1 MPRVF
6 ISYASP
12 DKDVAYRIA
21 GFLEGEGIACWIA
34 PRDVPPG
41 KEYGAA
47 IIEGIEGSGALI
59 LVLSENSNE
68 SHFVRREVERAVS
81 KAKPVLPLRI
91 REVAPSGALEFFISS
106 AQWVDAS
113 RPPLEQHL
121 AQLAAAIRAVAGEAP
136 AAAGPLPPSPPPSR
150 RRLRLGLA
158 TLLLLA
164 VAGLGLW
171 FWSPWLAAWQ
181 RDPAAFLAGS
191 WCQPLS
197 GEAIAR
203 TDYQRQGKGQVTGE
217 MHFSHSTEVYFF
229 RAAVAAEGGELVF
242 TWQEPEDLAANGHSR
257 FRVEGDDALRLV
269 FANGPVADAP
279 AMTRC
284 PSTAGN

>member
-1 MPRVF
+1 MTSVF
-6 ISYASP
+6 ISYAKP
-12 DKDVAYRIA
+12 DQEVAYRIA
-21 GFLEGEGIACWIA
+21 GFLEAEGIACWIA

-121 AQLAAAIRAVAGEAP
+121 AQLATAIRAVAGAVPTGPAP
-136 AAAGPLPPSPPPSR
+136 ALPSR
-150 RRLRLGLA
+150 ARRRHWLPLGLA
-158 TLLLLA
+158 LLL
-164 VAGLGLW
+164 VAAGVGLW
-171 FWSPWLAAWQ
+171 LWSPWLAAWQ
-181 RDPAAFLAGS
+181 RDPTGFLAGS
-191 WCQPLS
+191 WCQPMS

-203 TDYQRQGKGQVTGE
+203 SDYTRQDAAHITGE
-217 MHFSHSTEVYFF
+217 MHFSHSTEVYYF
-229 RAAVAAEGGELVF
+229 RAAVAAEGQDLVF
-242 TWQEPEDLAANGHSR
+242 TWQEPEDLAANGPSR
-257 FRVEGDDALRLV
+257 FRVEGDNAIRLV
-269 FANGPVADAP
+269 FANGPVTDAP

-284 PSTAGN
+284 APDSGA